1 MINITESAAD
11 HIKGIGEAQKKVV
24 QLGVKG
30 GGCAGFAYDWS
41 LIDESEIDV
50 KQDEV
55 IDLYN
60 GAKLVVGGTSLMY
73 LFGATIDFKK
83 DIFGA
88 TLEIETPAAES
99 ACGCGESVNF
109 DMDMVEQNQQ
119 AFDDGMNGDF
129 RD

>member
-1 MINITESAAD
+1 MINITEGAAD
-11 HIKGIGEAQKKVV
+11 HIKGIGDAQEKLVK
-24 QLGVKG
+24 LGVKG
-30 GGCAGFAYDWS
+30 GGCAGFSYDWK
-41 LIDESEIDV
+41 LIDESEIDT
-50 KQDEV
+50 KNDEV

-60 GAKLVVGGTSLMY
+60 GSKLVVDGPSLMY
-73 LFGATIDFKK
+73 LFGATVDYKK
-83 DIFGA
+83 DVFGA

-119 AFDDGMNGDF
+119 AFDDGMDKDF